1 MSDENETQVTYLL
14 LQGFWNLHSFN
25 MFFFI
30 IFLIIFLSTL
40 IGNLLIIVLVSTS
53 QPLHAPMYF
62 FLCHLSVSD
71 IILSLNIAPI
81 LLCTLLGGAQRMS
94 FRGCIV
100 QFSVFSAITIIECLL
115 LLVMSYDRYLA
126 ICYPLRYASV
136 MDFKTCI
143 HLAAWSWFLGYSV
156 HLCGFVPITTLRFC
170 HNKLIIDHFYCD
182 LSPLQ
187 RLACSDTS
195 LVMLIVFVFAIPV
208 FVLPCCLIIMSY
220 IYIFI
225 TILRIPSTTGKRKA
239 FSTCSSHLIVVA
251 TFYGTLITKY
261 MLPYW
266 GHLLLIDKVI
276 SLLHTVLTPLFNPV
290 IYTLRNKDIKK
301 AARTMCRKYCI

>member
-1 MSDENETQVTYLL
+1 MSDANMTQVNYLL
-14 LQGFWNLHSFN
+14 LQGFGNLHSFN
-25 MFFFI
+25 TFCFI
-30 IFLIIFLSTL
+30 IVLIIFISTL
-40 IGNLLIIVLVSTS
+40 IGNHLIIVLVSTS
-53 QPLHAPMYF
+53 HPLHAPMYF
-62 FLCHLSVSD
+62 FLSHLSVSD

-81 LLCTLLGGAQRMS
+81 LLCTLLGGAQQVS
-94 FRGCIV
+94 FQGCIM
-100 QFSVFSAITIIECLL
+100 QFSIFSAMTITECLL

-136 MDFKTCI
+136 MSIKTCI
-143 HLAAWSWFLGYSV
+143 HFTALCWVLGFSIQ
-156 HLCGFVPITTLRFC
+156 LCGIVPITSLQFC
-170 HNKLIIDHFYCD
+170 HNNLIDHFYCD

-261 MLPYW
+261 MLPSW
-266 GHLLLIDKVI
+266 GHSFLIDKVI

-290 IYTLRNKDIKK
+290 IYTLRNKDIIK
-301 AARTMCRKYCI
+301 AARTIFRKYCI